1 MIISTSIPPITGG
14 FFAALSTYFTR
25 TKFIYFCM
33 DLHPEIGKIS
43 QDFSNPLLY
52 NFLKKVD
59 NWSCSR
65 ANPVIVHSLDMKK
78 SLLSRNKKIVL
89 K

>member
-1 MIISTSIPPITGG
+1 
-14 FFAALSTYFTR
+14 
-25 TKFIYFCM
+25 M
-33 DLHPEIGKIS
+33 DLHPKIEKFHKIS
-43 QDFSNPLLY
+43 LILCIQ
-52 NFLKKVD
+52 FLRKVD

-78 SLLSRNKKIVL
+78 SLFQEIKKIVL